1 MSDPWARPDEPD
13 GPRPNLDDV
22 IEIELDGPGRSAGE
36 VVSGDTQ
43 SQRASSGRG
52 RFVALAVVALAA
64 IGGLIA
70 AVVSS
75 GDDDE
80 GAASS
85 STVDPE
91 LMASRI
97 TAPPTLPPILEPLA
111 PAADAPATDG
121 AQCGQPNWPDCDT
134 WDPSDESAEPGTAD
148 DAVTAQGV
156 EPIDLLAVAV
166 SGLALPEY
174 ATVGPGIDNPA
185 FELTDRALAVDGSVL
200 TTMSVTSDA
209 TIADELTILYDVT
222 SGRARIWS
230 PDDPFEAVV
239 DLATDA
245 LYATADGSTWEQL
258 AAIEAFEPFGVSPV
272 EYVEALALGPVRPE
286 TIDMVTPGQYV
297 ELADGELVREYLVEV
312 RAQRLPEWALLYV
325 PGAEGDPPSRLL
337 EFLVYV
343 TVEGE
348 VREMVGLNSTGGF
361 NAVFTSHRR
370 TLGNP
375 MSIALPGPDAVVAG
389 DATGNAVDVATT
401 LGPTGASAAP
411 LSPTAP

>member
-1 MSDPWARPDEPD
+1 MSDPWARPDEPN

-22 IEIELDGPGRSAGE
+22 IEIELDGPGRSTNKA
-36 VVSGDTQ
+36 VSGDPG
-43 SQRASSGRG
+43 SQGGRSGRG
-52 RFVALAVVALAA
+52 RFVALAIIALAA
-64 IGGLIA
+64 VGGAIA
-70 AVVSS
+70 AAVSS

-97 TAPPTLPPILEPLA
+97 TAPPTLAPILEPLA
-111 PAADAPATDG
+111 PAADAAADAPA
-121 AQCGQPNWPDCDT
+121 CSQPNWPDCNT
-134 WDPSDESAEPGTAD
+134 WDSSDESPAPAAGD
-148 DAVTAQGV
+148 DSVTAQGV

-174 ATVGPGIDNPA
+174 AAVGPGIDNPN
-185 FELTDRALAVDGSVL
+185 FELTDRALEIDGSVL

-209 TIADELTILYDVT
+209 TTADELTILYDVT

-239 DLATDA
+239 DLANDA
-245 LYATADGSTWEQL
+245 LYATADGSTWERL
-258 AAIEAFEPFGVSPV
+258 EATEAFEQFGVSPV

-286 TIDMVTPGQYV
+286 TIDMVTPGQYA
-297 ELADGELVREYLVEV
+297 ELPDGELVREYLVEV

-343 TVEGE
+343 TAEGE

-370 TLGNP
+370 IVGNP
-375 MSIALPGPDAVVAG
+375 MSIELPNPDAIVSG
-389 DATGNAVDVATT
+389 DATGDAVDVATT
-401 LGPTGASAAP
+401 LGPVGASAAP
-411 LSPTAP
+411 LSPDTP